1 MGHWRM
7 AIVAIVAAHF
17 ASAVLALSVDDCIRN
32 CSVARGTCDFNPGD
46 SVRSSICREQADACR
61 YQCQLNGPSAGS
73 RPTKF
78 GAIAYS
84 PSQRANGITYDFGDR
99 ASAER
104 AALNA
109 CTERSRAKDC
119 RVVIWFSN
127 NCGALAT
134 ASDGTYGGGYSG
146 NKVGAES
153 RAIQYCRNAG
163 GRDCAIQRSFCTG
176 RE

>member
-1 MGHWRM
+1 M
-7 AIVAIVAAHF
+7 
-17 ASAVLALSVDDCIRN
+17 RN
-32 CSVARGTCDFNPGD
+32 CAVARGTCDFSPGD
-46 SVRSSICREQADACR
+46 TARSNSCRDEASACS
-61 YQCQLNGPSAGS
+61 YQCQLDGPTGGH
-73 RPTKF
+73 RVTRF

-109 CTERSRAKDC
+109 CIQRSRATDC

-146 NKVGAES
+146 NKLGAES
-153 RAIQYCRNAG
+153 RAIHYCRGAG
-163 GRDCAIQRSFCTG
+163 GRDCTIQRSFCTG
-176 RE
+176 R

>member
-1 MGHWRM
+1 MAHLQGVIG
-7 AIVAIVAAHF
+7 AIVGTLLAFPALAA
-17 ASAVLALSVDDCIRN
+17 SVDDCIRN
-32 CSVARGTCDFNPGD
+32 CAVARGTCDFSPGD
-46 SVRSSICREQADACR
+46 TVRSSNCREQADACR
-61 YQCQLNGPSAGS
+61 YQCQLDGPTGGNRA
-73 RPTKF
+73 TKF

-84 PSQRANGITYDFGDR
+84 PSKRANGITYDFGDR

-109 CTERSRAKDC
+109 CIERSRAGDC

-146 NKVGAES
+146 NKLGAES
-153 RAIQYCRNAG
+153 RAIQYCRGAG

-176 RE
+176 R